1 MPHYKCVTC
10 TTRLTAA
17 GAPPGSC
24 EACGSVLEPV
34 GGLSEIVG
42 YRLVQPRAESFEV
55 AVAMALEGVYSHD
68 TGASVIRRRPS
79 TTERM

>member
-17 GAPPGSC
+17 GGPPGSC
-24 EACGSVLEPV
+24 EGCGSAFEPV

-42 YRLVQPRAESFEV
+42 YRLVQPRRDESFEM
-55 AVAMALEGVYSHD
+55 AVAIALQGIDKAGPGWHGD
-68 TGASVIRRRPS
+68 GS
-79 TTERM
+79 TR